1 MLMQDDTATRK
12 KFALHR
18 QPHFLAVEDLGRF
31 DDIDIIP
38 LWGLYPTTLARV
50 CVGDHRQLGVAKRS
64 FHNPIKPS
72 FLTRLSSNGSEVLDL
87 RKTQRFGNEELHDL
101 VRIINKDASIQVW
114 KSALRDKETVRVRD
128 VHKIIFPELK
138 AFTATLYL
146 DYPESEKYSQPTG
159 DDEVYN
165 ARTATVAINLVQ
177 TLITHGIN
185 GSQIV
190 LTSAYSR
197 QTEAHEMIF
206 EAAARNATPNQAR
219 QLLLVRCSTLDSFMN
234 EESFYHVH
242 DTCSHTALVYGEVL
256 CAVVLYLRA

>member
-1 MLMQDDTATRK
+1 M
-12 KFALHR
+12 
-18 QPHFLAVEDLGRF
+18 
-31 DDIDIIP
+31 
-38 LWGLYPTTLARV
+38 
-50 CVGDHRQLGVAKRS
+50 
-64 FHNPIKPS
+64 
-72 FLTRLSSNGSEVLDL
+72 
-87 RKTQRFGNEELHDL
+87 
-101 VRIINKDASIQVW
+101 
-114 KSALRDKETVRVRD
+114 
-128 VHKIIFPELK
+128 K